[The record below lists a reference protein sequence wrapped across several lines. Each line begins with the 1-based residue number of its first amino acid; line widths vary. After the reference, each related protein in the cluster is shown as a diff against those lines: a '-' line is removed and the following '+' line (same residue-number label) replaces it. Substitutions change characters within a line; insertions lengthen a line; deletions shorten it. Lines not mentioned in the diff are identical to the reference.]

1 MLREI
6 IVPEAQDYTVHLPA
20 EYINHKVEIIA
31 FPIDLTDDTTSKKRR
46 AGLGCLKGKI
56 TMSDDFD
63 EPLDDFKDYM

>member
-6 IVPEAQDYTVHLPA
+6 VVPETQDYTVHLPA

-31 FPIDLTDDTTSKKRR
+31 FPIDQAEDSTAKKRR
-46 AGLGCLKGKI
+46 SGLGCMKGKI
-56 TMSDDFD
+56 AMADDFD